1 MQFDIGSYLIV
12 AMTRRADPDKFKVT
26 KDALVPGVFFSL
38 LVRWCVAAYPYSGYK
53 NPPMHGDYEAQRHW
67 QEITVHT
74 PVAQWYYNTTQNDL
88 QYWGLD
94 YPPLTAYHSFLVG
107 LVADWWDPESVRLFA
122 SRGYES
128 ESHKMFMRW
137 TVFLSDMYF
146 YVSGVLCICIDME
159 RLRFRETIP
168 VFKRT
173 DLSTVLMLLYP
184 GLILIDH
191 GHFQYNCVSLG
202 LFLWATFFIVAIEN
216 DVMATLCFCLA
227 LNYKQMELYH
237 ALPFFVYLLRKCFI
251 GMPPKG
257 KIVHFVRQ
265 FNKLSI
271 AVVSTFI
278 IVWYP
283 LSGSVQTV
291 LQVIHRVF
299 PLNRGVFE
307 DKVSNVW
314 CLVNV
319 FIKLKTI
326 YTNETMAQMC
336 LSMTA
341 VAALPSCL
349 DMFFRINRK
358 KFILCLINV
367 SLAFFLFS
375 FQVHEKSILL
385 VAIPVALH
393 LPEDPFMCFWFLLV
407 SSFSMIP
414 LLIRDGLIVP
424 FVGTNIIYICFF
436 TICLRLGRLNASI
449 FSFMNANMVYKAM
462 LEKKPMSS
470 VVLKLLSTA
479 FFFSIL
485 GMFWLTI
492 GSVFVEPPPQY
503 PDLFPLLV
511 SVYSCC
517 HFVMFFIYF
526 NYQQMCIPYY
536 VPMPKV
542 KLN

>member
-1 MQFDIGSYLIV
+1 
-12 AMTRRADPDKFKVT
+12 MTRRADPDRFNVT
-26 KDALVPGVFFSL
+26 KDALLAGVFFAL

-53 NPPMHGDYEAQRHW
+53 KPPMYGDYEAQRHW

-74 PVAQWYYNTTQNDL
+74 PVIQWYHNTTQNDL
-88 QYWGLD
+88 EYWGLD
-94 YPPLTAYHSFLVG
+94 YPPLTAYHSFLMG

-146 YVSGVLCICIDME
+146 FVTAVLCLCIDLE
-159 RLRFRETIP
+159 RVRFRDAHIP

-184 GLILIDH
+184 GMILIDH

-216 DVMATLCFCLA
+216 DVLATMIFCLA

-257 KIVHFVRQ
+257 KLAHFLCN
-265 FNKLSI
+265 FNKLAI
-271 AVVSTFI
+271 AVFTTFV

-283 LSGSVQTV
+283 LSGSWQNI
-291 LQVIHRVF
+291 LQVLHRLF
-299 PLNRGVFE
+299 PLKRGVFE

-314 CLVNV
+314 CFVNV
-319 FIKLKTI
+319 FIKLKTF

-341 VAALPSCL
+341 VASLPSCA

-358 KFILCLINV
+358 KFVLCLINV

-393 LPEDPFMCFWFLLV
+393 LPDDPFMSFWFLLV
-407 SSFSMIP
+407 SNFSMLP
-414 LLIRDGLIVP
+414 LLIKDGLIIP
-424 FVGTNIIYICFF
+424 FVGLNVIYISFF
-436 TICLRLGRLNASI
+436 TICLRLARLNAGV
-449 FSFMNANMVYKAM
+449 FSFMNASLVYQTISQKR
-462 LEKKPMSS
+462 ESS
-470 VVLKLLSTA
+470 VFMKLLSTA
-479 FFFSIL
+479 FFFSLL

-492 GSVFVEPPPQY
+492 GSVCVEPPPQY

-511 SVYSCC
+511 SMYSCC
-517 HFVMFFIYF
+517 HYVMFFIYF
-526 NYQQMCIPYY
+526 NYQQISIPFFL
-536 VPMPKV
+536 PKPKV